1 MSDAS
6 EVISFPGEVV
16 VERASIINHAGVQ
29 LDILPIIAELSLYE
43 DIFSTTMS
51 GHMMIEDANDLINTL
66 PLLGQE
72 LFSLR
77 IKTPTLT
84 TFVDK
89 VFYIYKL
96 QARKSKKRSQTY
108 MLNFCSQELINSA
121 NSKVSKSFSGNI
133 TDNVNLI
140 FRDTRYLASKSTLY
154 LDRTKN
160 SYSFIAPYW
169 TPLETINWMTGK
181 SINEKGVPNYLFF
194 ETNQSFEYVSVDK
207 LMSGPVKRDF
217 VYSDVNS
224 QTVVGADGDLESR
237 YSIVESIETENTF
250 DYLRN
255 LNAGMLSSRLSTIDL
270 TTKNINTNT
279 FDYIDDF
286 NKSTHLEKYPLKTDN
301 LLRRKIAS
309 LYFLEKN
316 NYQTGSFQKQG
327 YKDFFLQRNSLLEQL
342 SAFKITIKVPGRTDM
357 KAGTVVKFTIPELRQ
372 VLADEIDTT
381 GISDYYSGKY
391 LVTAIRHQIISGKH
405 TMLMEIVSDSFIKPL
420 VQATT

>member
-1 MSDAS
+1 MDST
-6 EVISFPGEVV
+6 EVLSFPGEVN
-16 VERASIINHAGVQ
+16 VERATIITHDGSTI
-29 LDILPIIAELSLYE
+29 DILPMIAEISLYE
-43 DIFSTTMS
+43 DLFSTTMS
-51 GHMMIEDANDLINTL
+51 GHILIEDSNDLINTL

-77 IKTPTLT
+77 LKTPTLI

-108 MLNFCSQELINSA
+108 MLNFCSRELIASS

-133 TDNVNLI
+133 TDNVESI
-140 FRDTRYLASKSTLY
+140 FRDPRYLASDSLLY

-169 TPLETINWMTGK
+169 SPLETINWMTGK

-207 LMSGPVKRDF
+207 LINGPVTRNYI
-217 VYSDVNS
+217 YSDVDSNTITS
-224 QTVVGADGDLESR
+224 SNDDMESR
-237 YSIVESIETENTF
+237 YSIVESIETGVTF

-255 LNAGMLSSRLSTIDL
+255 LNAGMLSSKLSTIDL
-270 TTKNINTNT
+270 TTKNINSNT

-286 NKSTHLEKYPLKTDN
+286 DKSTHLENYPLKTN
-301 LLRRKIAS
+301 SLLRRKVAS

-342 SAFKITIKVPGRTDM
+342 TAFKIAIKVYGRTDI
-357 KAGTVVKFTIPELRQ
+357 KVGQVVKFTMPEMRQ
-372 VLADEIDTT
+372 ILADEIDTT
-381 GISDYYSGKY
+381 GISDYYGGKY
-391 LVTAIRHQIISGKH
+391 LVTAIKHQIISGHH
-405 TMLMEIVSDSFIKPL
+405 TMLLEIVSDSFIKPL
-420 VQATT
+420 VNNLK

>member
-1 MSDAS
+1 MDST
-6 EVISFPGEVV
+6 EVLSFPGEVS
-16 VERASIINHAGVQ
+16 VERATIITRDGSTI
-29 LDILPIIAELSLYE
+29 DILPMIAEISLYE
-43 DIFSTTMS
+43 DLFSTTMS
-51 GHMMIEDANDLINTL
+51 GHILIEDSNDLINTL

-77 IKTPTLT
+77 LKTPTLV

-108 MLNFCSQELINSA
+108 MLNFCSRELIASS

-133 TDNVNLI
+133 TDNVESI
-140 FRDTRYLASKSTLY
+140 FRDPRYLASDSLLY

-169 TPLETINWMTGK
+169 SPLETINWMTGK

-207 LMSGPVKRDF
+207 LINGPVTRNYI
-217 VYSDVNS
+217 YSDVDSNTITS
-224 QTVVGADGDLESR
+224 SNDDMESR
-237 YSIVESIETENTF
+237 YSIVESIETGVTF

-255 LNAGMLSSRLSTIDL
+255 LNAGMLSSKLSTIDL
-270 TTKNINTNT
+270 TTKNINSNT

-286 NKSTHLEKYPLKTDN
+286 DKSTHLEKYPLKTN
-301 LLRRKIAS
+301 SLLRRKVAS

-342 SAFKITIKVPGRTDM
+342 TAFKIAIKVYGRTDI
-357 KAGTVVKFTIPELRQ
+357 KVGQVVKFTMPEMRQ
-372 VLADEIDTT
+372 ILADEIDTT
-381 GISDYYSGKY
+381 GISDYYGGKY
-391 LVTAIRHQIISGKH
+391 LVTAIKHQIISGHH
-405 TMLMEIVSDSFIKPL
+405 TMLLEIVSDSFIKPL
-420 VQATT
+420 VNNLK